1 MSLAPA
7 ALYFI
12 WRAAPNSSRLRKVR
26 TVRFLVTGASGY
38 VGQAVQDA
46 LVGAGHQVLAV
57 SRSGRARPG
66 AEGAPLDLTHD
77 SPAPLLA
84 ENVDG
89 VLNLVGIIRENAAA
103 GVTFRAL
110 HVELSRRVA
119 RAAREAGVPR
129 LVQMSS
135 LGVSAAG
142 GSRYFA
148 TKWEAEQAVR
158 EAFPESVIVRPSLV
172 FGDHAA
178 FFGTLAGLVKNPV
191 VPVPGDGHSLFDPVN
206 RRDLAT
212 LLGALLAAPAEE
224 VEGEIFEV
232 GGPRRMTLDAMVDWV
247 AETTGR
253 RPPVPKMHLPMGL
266 MGPLVS
272 LGERVPKFPLTTD
285 QLKMLNIP
293 NITDDLRWRRWV
305 PDPVAPGTEW

>member
-1 MSLAPA
+1 
-7 ALYFI
+7 
-12 WRAAPNSSRLRKVR
+12 
-26 TVRFLVTGASGY
+26 VRFLVTGASGY

-46 LVGAGHQVLAV
+46 LVAAGHGVVAV
-57 SRSGRARPG
+57 SRSGRARAG
-66 AEGAPLDLTHD
+66 ADGAAFDLTRD
-77 SPAPLLA
+77 APAALLT
-84 ENVDG
+84 EGIDG
-89 VLNLVGIIRENAAA
+89 VLNLVGIIRENPQA
-103 GVTFRAL
+103 GITYRAL
-110 HVELSRRVA
+110 HVDLGRRLA

-148 TKWEAEQAVR
+148 TKWAAEQAVR
-158 EAFPESVIVRPSLV
+158 EAFPTAVIVRPSLV

-212 LLGALLAAPAEE
+212 LLAALLAAPAEQ
-224 VEGEIFEV
+224 VEGQIFEV
-232 GGPRRMTLDAMVDWV
+232 GGPRRMTLDSMVDWV
-247 AETTGR
+247 AETVGR
-253 RPPVPKMHLPMGL
+253 RPPVPKMHIPMGL

-272 LGERVPKFPLTTD
+272 LGERMPAFPLTTD

-293 NITDDLRWRRWV
+293 NITDDVRWRRWV
-305 PDPVAPGTEW
+305 PDPVIPGGEW